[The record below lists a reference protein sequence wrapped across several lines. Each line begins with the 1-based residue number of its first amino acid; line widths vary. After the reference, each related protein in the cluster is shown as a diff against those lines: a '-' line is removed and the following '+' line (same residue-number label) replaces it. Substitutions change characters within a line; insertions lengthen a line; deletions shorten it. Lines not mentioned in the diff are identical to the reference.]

1 MFDGNAVPHTS
12 ANTAI
17 DSDGNKIWLDSSYTT
32 VIRNLDVSIFN
43 SDHSLDLWSFTQL
56 KSNHTWVD
64 GEPIPNMVLIV
75 VTESDVESGID
86 KTVNLETEPFHLNL
100 NGSKLTIRYDNGILN
115 LHAEDSGTGSIVFE
129 VGVKTVVLY
138 IISDF
143 SMCIT
148 DSQYTGVS
156 P

>member
-1 MFDGNAVPHTS
+1 
-12 ANTAI
+12 
-17 DSDGNKIWLDSSYTT
+17 
-32 VIRNLDVSIFN
+32 
-43 SDHSLDLWSFTQL
+43 
-56 KSNHTWVD
+56 
-64 GEPIPNMVLIV
+64 MVQIIV
-75 VTESDVESGID
+75 VTESDVESGIN
-86 KTVNLETEPFHLNL
+86 KAVNLETEPFVLSL
-100 NGSKLTIRYDNGILN
+100 NGSKLTIGYNNGILN

>member
-1 MFDGNAVPHTS
+1 
-12 ANTAI
+12 
-17 DSDGNKIWLDSSYTT
+17 
-32 VIRNLDVSIFN
+32 
-43 SDHSLDLWSFTQL
+43 
-56 KSNHTWVD
+56 
-64 GEPIPNMVLIV
+64 MVQIIV
-75 VTESDVESGID
+75 VTESDVELESGINKEVD
-86 KTVNLETEPFHLNL
+86 LETGPFNLNL
-100 NGSKLTIRYDNGILN
+100 NGSKLTIEYNNGILN
-115 LHAEDSGTGSIVFE
+115 LHTEDSGTGSIVFE